1 MPLVIERVYVLKLD
15 GASWTVGD
23 KELEPTDHGPFVV
36 LRPWS
41 PGLCKLLSKQ
51 RSIKL
56 PKYPAKSSLSQ
67 SDVYLSLVGSR
78 NDASK
83 EQQSKRQAEK
93 LKEQS
98 SGLFG
103 GEASE
108 AALVSV
114 TGSSPRKAAKSRLSR
129 RASRE
134 ARAEKNVLKVA
145 WMEKEIRV
153 LEAGHVTDV
162 PKVHLDDMA
171 LFFEATENAVL
182 TAESFETRAR
192 QSFPKGTASQDKVV
206 KIGQGRQAQRTG
218 DDRRYSL
225 VKKAGAKARPLDPL
239 PLQEAEATA
248 AAKRAAKSQGQS
260 SKRRKPGVLVN

>member
-1 MPLVIERVYVLKLD
+1 MPLVIQKKYVLKLD
-15 GASWTVGD
+15 GASWSLGD
-23 KELEPTDHGPFVV
+23 KDIQETDHGPFVV

-41 PGLCKLLSKQ
+41 RGFCQLLSKQ
-51 RSIKL
+51 HGIKL

-67 SDVYLSLVGSR
+67 SDVYLSLLGSR

-83 EQQSKRQAEK
+83 EHQSKRQAEK

-103 GEASE
+103 GADSE

-114 TGSSPRKAAKSRLSR
+114 AGTSPRKAAKTRLSR
-129 RASRE
+129 HASRE
-134 ARAEKNVLKVA
+134 ARAEQNVLKVA
-145 WMEKEIRV
+145 WMGKEIRV

-162 PKVHLDDMA
+162 CKVHLDDMA
-171 LFFEATENAVL
+171 LFFEATEGAVL
-182 TAESFETRAR
+182 TAESFQTRAR
-192 QSFPKGTASQDKVV
+192 QSFPKGTAAKDKVV

-218 DDRRYSL
+218 DDRKYSL

-239 PLQEAEATA
+239 PLQEAEVTP
-248 AAKRAAKSQGQS
+248 AAKRAAKSQGQP
-260 SKRRKPGVLVN
+260 SKRRKPGVLVD